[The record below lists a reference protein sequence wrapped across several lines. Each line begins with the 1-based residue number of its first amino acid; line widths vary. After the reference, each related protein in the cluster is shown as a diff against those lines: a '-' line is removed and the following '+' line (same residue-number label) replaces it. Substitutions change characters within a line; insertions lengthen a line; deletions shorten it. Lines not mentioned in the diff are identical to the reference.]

1 MGDARIND
9 ICEETTHVARSV
21 KFRPVEGGVAAAR
34 GFCAAGVRCGI
45 KQDKSALDLG
55 LVLSDRPCSAAGV
68 YTTIAIPAAS
78 VGWTRAVTKKGAAQ
92 ALVVNSGNANACT
105 GERGGRDAA
114 AMALAAARA
123 FDLDPAAVC
132 VASTGIIG
140 HALPLDKI
148 VAGITDATEALG
160 PEPDSGAAFARA
172 IMTTD
177 TCPKCAAVRT
187 VIGGKVV
194 TIGGSAKGSGM
205 IAPNMATMLSF
216 ITTDAAISPAMLRK
230 ALKTAVNVSFNRITI
245 DGDMSTNDTLLVLA
259 NGAAGNR
266 RIDKPGRSFGQF
278 AAALECVCIQ
288 LAKLLVRDGEGAT
301 KFVEI
306 RVTRAAS
313 TKDAETVA
321 KAVANSPLVK
331 CAINGGD
338 PNWGRIVCRA
348 AGCGAKLDG
357 RKTSLRIGGV
367 LAFTNGMPADT
378 PQADLAAAMK
388 PTDIEIELDL
398 GLGKGTATVWTCDL
412 SREYVTINADYHT

>member
-1 MGDARIND
+1 MPR
-9 ICEETTHVARSV
+9 TTT
-21 KFRPVEGGVAAAR
+21 FRPVEGGVAAAK

-45 KQDKSALDLG
+45 KRSKTALDLG

-68 YTTIAIPAAS
+68 YTTIKIPAAS
-78 VGWTRAVTKKGAAQ
+78 VGWTRAITKKGTAQ
-92 ALVVNSGNANACT
+92 AVVVNSGNANACT
-105 GERGGRDAA
+105 GERGALDAA
-114 AMALAAARA
+114 AMALATARQ
-123 FDLDPAAVC
+123 FDLDPELVC

-140 HALPLDKI
+140 HPLPLENI
-148 VAGITDATEALG
+148 VTGITDAAEALG
-160 PEPDSGAAFARA
+160 PEPRAGADFARA

-177 TCPKCAAVRT
+177 TCPKSVAIRT

-216 ITTDAAISPAMLRK
+216 ITTDAAISPAMLQK
-230 ALKTAVNVSFNRITI
+230 ALKAAADVSFNRITI

-259 NGAAGNR
+259 NGAARNR
-266 RIDKPGRSFGQF
+266 LIDKPGRAFTQF
-278 AAALECVCIQ
+278 ASALESVCVQ
-288 LAKLLVRDGEGAT
+288 LAKMLVRDGEGAT

-306 RVTRAAS
+306 RVKRAAS
-313 TKDAETVA
+313 AKDAATVA

-338 PNWGRIVCRA
+338 PNWGRIICRA

-357 RKTSLRIGGV
+357 RKTTLKIGGK
-367 LAFTNGMPADT
+367 LAFAKGLPAAT
-378 PQADLAAAMK
+378 PQAELAAAMK
-388 PTDIEIELDL
+388 PRDIEIELDL
-398 GLGKGTATVWTCDL
+398 GLGKGAATVWTCDL